1 MKVVYLVK
9 DFIPAWRLMPVAL
22 ERIRAFCAKYGT
34 DMTADYLCEKLT
46 EEFGHGRKKC
56 SMMAFLFLNAEL
68 DVVGHCLIAVDDWGP
83 KRYLTI
89 LQYEV
94 DKDASPE
101 MTNEAL
107 RQVEHWG
114 RSAGATDW
122 QAITRDARLA
132 RVFRTFYGFHEEG
145 VLIRK
150 PFAPLTATDTPT
162 PPPEGT
168 KIDDAAQGASI

>member
-1 MKVVYLVK
+1 MQVIYLVK
-9 DFIPAWRLMPVAL
+9 DCLPAWGLMPVAL
-22 ERIRAFCAKYGT
+22 ERIRAFCGKYGT
-34 DMTADYLCEKLT
+34 DMTSDYLCEKLT
-46 EEFGHGRKKC
+46 ENFGRGRQKC
-56 SMMAFLFLNAEL
+56 SMLMFLFITEN

-94 DKDASPE
+94 DRDASPE
-101 MTNEAL
+101 LTNEAL

-114 RSAGATDW
+114 RTAGASDW

-150 PFAPLTATDTPT
+150 PFAPLTATGTPSET
-162 PPPEGT
+162 PEGT
-168 KIDDAAQGASI
+168 KIDAEAQGATI